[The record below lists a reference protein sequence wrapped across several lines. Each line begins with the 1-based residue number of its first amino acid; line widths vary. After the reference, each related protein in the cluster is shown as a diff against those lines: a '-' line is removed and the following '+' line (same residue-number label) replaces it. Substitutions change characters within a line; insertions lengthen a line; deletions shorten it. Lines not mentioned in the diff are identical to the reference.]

1 MDTII
6 QPDIRKSKRSEYR
19 QHTVEFKRAV
29 VLQSLV
35 EGASVSR
42 IARAHDVNANQVFAW
57 RKAFNE
63 GRLGETSVTD
73 VKLIPITLVKLA
85 SDVAADYKSDFAVP
99 AGTIELEIGKAKL
112 RIAGSVDEV
121 TLTRILDRL
130 LR

>member
-1 MDTII
+1 MDTIL
-6 QPDIRKSKRSEYR
+6 QPVSRKSKRSEYR
-19 QHTVEFKRAV
+19 QHTVEFKRGV
-29 VLQSLV
+29 VLQSLA

-42 IARAHDVNANQVFAW
+42 IARAYDINANQVFAW

-63 GRLGETSVTD
+63 GRLGETSITD
-73 VKLIPITLVKLA
+73 VKLIPITLAK
-85 SDVAADYKSDFAVP
+85 SPSGAAEDYKVDFAAP

-112 RIAGSVDEV
+112 RIAGGVDEA

>member
-6 QPDIRKSKRSEYR
+6 QSVTRKSKRSEYR
-19 QHTVEFKRAV
+19 QHTVEFKRGV
-29 VLQSLV
+29 VLQSLA

-42 IARAHDVNANQVFAW
+42 IARAHDINANQVFAW

-63 GRLGETSVTD
+63 GRLGDTAGTD
-73 VKLIPITLVKLA
+73 VKLIPITLATSPSGVPG
-85 SDVAADYKSDFAVP
+85 DYKVDFAVP
-99 AGTIELEIGKAKL
+99 AGTIELEVSKAKL
-112 RIAGSVDEV
+112 RIAGSVDEA

>member
-6 QPDIRKSKRSEYR
+6 QPVTRKSTRGEYR
-19 QHTVEFKRAV
+19 QYTVEFKRRV
-29 VLQSLV
+29 VLQSLA

-42 IARAHDVNANQVFAW
+42 IARAHDINANQVFAW

-63 GRLGETSVTD
+63 GRLGNTAGTD
-73 VKLIPITLVKLA
+73 VKLIPITLAKSSSGVPE
-85 SDVAADYKSDFAVP
+85 DYKVDFATR

-112 RIAGSVDEV
+112 RIAGSVDEA

>member
-6 QPDIRKSKRSEYR
+6 QSVPRQSKRSEYR

-63 GRLGETSVTD
+63 GRLGDTSGTD
-73 VKLIPITLVKLA
+73 VKLIPITLAKPP
-85 SDVAADYKSDFAVP
+85 SDVPRDYKADFAAP

-112 RIAGSVDEV
+112 RIAGSVDE
-121 TLTRILDRL
+121 TALTSILDRL